1 MTGYFLQLF
10 IFQFFISTENC
21 FNRLYYLIN
30 DHDAGADEEL
40 RHVFKEIH
48 YFLPHIDNVETYHR
62 ILRDNEQILNK
73 NFEAACAECDH
84 LLRFKARLR
93 KNNMED
99 VCYISR
105 KERGYRRILI
115 LVLQLLDIHELL
127 HMISTSETFSTSI
140 IDMSSGS
147 WR

>member
-1 MTGYFLQLF
+1 MKL
-10 IFQFFISTENC
+10 

-30 DHDAGADEEL
+30 AHDAGADEEL

-84 LLRFKARLR
+84 L
-93 KNNMED
+93 
-99 VCYISR
+99 
-105 KERGYRRILI
+105 
-115 LVLQLLDIHELL
+115 
-127 HMISTSETFSTSI
+127 
-140 IDMSSGS
+140 
-147 WR
+147 